1 MNCHENPSWLIEII
15 KSGLIPL
22 IVGTISF
29 LFFRGLDESKK
40 RKTFSTLGTII
51 MDSLI
56 EEVSNGYEIMKDAV
70 TAKAPKAPSL
80 VPFKS
85 WDGLK
90 TIPDE
95 VMLRIISV
103 SKKAKPIGKF
113 YPKDIRMHAKNY
125 FEYMVS
131 NWNNAVN
138 ERYEPQVF
146 PTTFKIY
153 PESAKGVLDMLF
165 QIKQLLEDN
174 SESWF
179 PK

>member
-1 MNCHENPSWLIEII
+1 MNCSENSSWLTVII
-15 KSGLIPL
+15 NSALIPFL
-22 IVGTISF
+22 VSAVSF
-29 LFFRGLDESKK
+29 VSFRAIDERKK
-40 RKTFSTLGTII
+40 RIIFSTLGTII
-51 MDSLI
+51 IDSLI
-56 EEVSNGYEIMKDAV
+56 EEVSGGYGIMNSAV
-70 TAKAPKAPSL
+70 NASPPNAPLL
-80 VPFKS
+80 VPSKS
-85 WDGLK
+85 WEGLK
-90 TIPDE
+90 TFPDE

-138 ERYEPQVF
+138 ERYAPQVF

-153 PESAKGVLDMLF
+153 PESAKGVLDMLV

-174 SESWF
+174 SKSWF